1 MRELDI
7 LLEKFL
13 DSDFESLDDTELG
26 ALEKL
31 LNEPDQ
37 DILAW
42 LSASRDPPSPLDGI
56 VARVRRS
63 LD

>member
-13 DSDFESLDDTELG
+13 DSDFESLNDMELG

-31 LNEPDQ
+31 LNQPDQ

-42 LSASRDPPSPLDGI
+42 LSASRDPPSHLDGI
-56 VARVRRS
+56 VLRIRRS